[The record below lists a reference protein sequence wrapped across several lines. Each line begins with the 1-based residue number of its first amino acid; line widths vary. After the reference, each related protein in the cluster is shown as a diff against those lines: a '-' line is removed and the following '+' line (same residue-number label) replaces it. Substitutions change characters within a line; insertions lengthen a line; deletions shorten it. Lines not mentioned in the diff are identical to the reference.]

1 MSKKSRRDSVEVVL
15 TRASGRWRELA
26 DSVQT
31 VTGSLREAVG
41 NEAFATL
48 VPEVAN
54 HQRELERALQ
64 RFEAAAQRPEVVLA
78 TTGTTSSGKSTLANL
93 LIGEMLLPKA
103 VQEMSAGVVTI
114 RHSADERRLVV
125 EETRGATWPTGMW
138 EDVSA
143 ESVRGRLK
151 STMQSYRDLL
161 GDSAPTGASHVE
173 PPRFRITWPTRLGKS
188 PQMFGLPPN
197 ADITVVDLPGLKY
210 VDDEVNGGVVREQ
223 ARKALCVVA
232 YNSFETD
239 PRKQDALL
247 RQIVDQVKALGGSPA
262 RMLFVLN
269 RIDAFRT
276 DSDPEASER
285 AFCDRVTRQ
294 IRTRIRDALSEYSSE
309 AASIEPIPLSSEPA
323 LYAVLASQCNGDE
336 QAVLLE
342 RLEDEYKK
350 LFSRKEMNNLPRD
363 PADWTEAQRRWF
375 IDEAR
380 VQSRAMQFE
389 EHLGAHVAAK
399 LPEILL
405 PDLVDSVYQPARQVL
420 QGLDALVEA
429 YGKQEREQLDEAL
442 GRLEDLHRRLRKLQK
457 EALDPLGPLREVAAG
472 DGDLVGKLLVAVPEV
487 ERSLGLAGPD
497 GGPGQLS
504 SLQSALTDAVQ
515 DPLQRLND
523 FVFRLMEGEDLED
536 PFIDACSSAAA
547 LHKAVGKLRSSP
559 FGRSWKS
566 GGSFEGRDA
575 DAVRTA
581 LNDFAA
587 KLSKV
592 ATELVKRESRV
603 QADRMKV
610 ALDVCGST
618 IVEGLEHDS
627 ESMVAELGFRGL
639 RGVFRGSFDLSPP
652 RLPRVKFAANISDW
666 SRVEERIEQ
675 ETYYVEKR
683 VWWKLWLGKSKI
695 RKTKSVVK
703 TTTHHGISVE
713 KLGDLLDAFA
723 TSGGVEEL
731 EEFFGAWL
739 AESIE
744 SFEGAL
750 ERRLRDGVK
759 TYRLAFEERMEELKH
774 GAQRRIEGAEA
785 RRTEVSR
792 ALLSVDQ
799 NREWRS
805 YA

>member
-1 MSKKSRRDSVEVVL
+1 MSKKSRPDGVEVVL
-15 TRASGRWRELA
+15 SRASGRWRDLA
-26 DSVQT
+26 DSVKT
-31 VTGSLREAVG
+31 VADSLRSAVG
-41 NEAFATL
+41 DEAFSAL
-48 VPEVAN
+48 VPAVAK
-54 HQRELERALQ
+54 HQRDLERALQ
-64 RFEAAAQRPEVVLA
+64 RFENAARRPEVVIA

-93 LIGEMLLPKA
+93 LIGDLLLPKA

-114 RHSADERRLVV
+114 RHSAEERQLVV
-125 EETRGATWPTGMW
+125 EETRGATWPTGTW
-138 EDVSA
+138 EGVSA
-143 ESVRGRLK
+143 ESVRNRLK

-161 GDSAPTGASHVE
+161 GDASPSNNIE
-173 PPRFRITWPTRLGKS
+173 PPRFRITWPTRLGQS
-188 PQMFGLPPN
+188 PHRFGLPAN
-197 ADITVVDLPGLKY
+197 ADITIVDLPGLKY

-309 AASIEPIPLSSEPA
+309 ASSIEAIPLSSEPA
-323 LYAVLASQCNGDE
+323 LYAVLASQSGGDE
-336 QAVLLE
+336 QATLLA
-342 RLEDEYKK
+342 RLEDEYKT
-350 LFSRKEMNNLPRD
+350 LFSRKAMNSLPRD
-363 PADWTEAQRRWF
+363 PVDWTESQRRWF
-375 IDEAR
+375 MDEAR
-380 VQSRAMQFE
+380 VQSRAEQFE

-405 PDLVDSVYQPARQVL
+405 PDLVDGVYQPARQVL

-429 YGKQEREQLDEAL
+429 YGKQERAQLDEAI
-442 GRLEDLHRRLRKLQK
+442 GRLEDLHRRLRQLQK

-487 ERSLGLAGPD
+487 ERSLGLSGPD

-536 PFIDACSSAAA
+536 PFIDACPSAVA
-547 LHKAVGKLRSSP
+547 LHQAVGQLRASP
-559 FGRSWKS
+559 FGRTWKS
-566 GGSFEGRDA
+566 GGSFEDGNA

-581 LNDFAA
+581 LNGFAA
-587 KLSKV
+587 KLSNV

-603 QADRMKV
+603 QADRMKI
-610 ALDVCGST
+610 ALDVCGAT
-618 IVEGLEHDS
+618 IVEGLERES

-666 SRVEERIEQ
+666 SRIEERTEL

-683 VWWKLWLGKSKI
+683 VWWKLWLGKSTV
-695 RKTKSVVK
+695 RQTRSVVK
-703 TTTHHGISVE
+703 TTTHRGIAVE

-744 SFEGAL
+744 SFEQAL
-750 ERRLRDGVK
+750 DRRLREGVK
-759 TYRLAFEERMEELKH
+759 TYRLAFEERVEELKH
-774 GAQRRIEGAEA
+774 GAQRRIEGAES
-785 RRTEVSR
+785 RRTEVTR